1 LASTIKEAKMAK
13 GKLSDRQRRMLDFIQ
28 NFTDENGYPP
38 SIREIGKAVGI
49 SSTSVVNYNLNR
61 LVEEGYLSRD
71 QNVSRG
77 IRLSEKF
84 TKATQQVVDTLRIP
98 LVGRIFASEPVP
110 LPSTDS
116 LMFGVDEAIEITR
129 DMITTSGE
137 GLFALEV
144 KGDSMID
151 AMINDGDIVVMKQEP
166 EWRNGDMV
174 AVWLEDKEETTLK
187 HIYREGNKI
196 RLQPANPTMSPIYIH
211 DPKNL
216 RVQGKVMLVVR
227 QMQ

>member
-1 LASTIKEAKMAK
+1 MAK

-28 NFTDENGYPP
+28 HFSEESGYPP

-77 IRLSEKF
+77 IRLTEKF
-84 TKATQQVVDTLRIP
+84 SKATQQVVDTLRIP

-110 LPSTDS
+110 MPSTDS
-116 LMFGVDEAIEITR
+116 MMFGVDEAIEITR
-129 DMITTSGE
+129 DMIPSTGE

-144 KGDSMID
+144 KGDSMVD
-151 AMINDGDIVVMKQEP
+151 AMINDGDIVVMKREP
-166 EWRNGDMV
+166 DWRNGDMV

-187 HIYREGNKI
+187 HIYREENRI
-196 RLQPANPTMSPIYIH
+196 RLQPANPTMDPIYID
-211 DPKNL
+211 DPQTV

-227 QMQ
+227 QLQ